1 MINALNNVGVGL
13 VPDGRDT
20 KLRELVSENVNQ
32 IFFGTLLREFREGQD
47 NAIFGNGPGGTVFAN
62 QLDNELIKRMSKRG
76 GGPLVDAVMKQI
88 TKNGSLKS
96 LEESNVAYK
105 DNIKNLYVR
114 ER

>member
-1 MINALNNVGVGL
+1 MVDAVNNVGVGL

-20 KLRELVSENVNQ
+20 KLRELASEFVNQ

-47 NAIFGNGPGGTVFAN
+47 NAIFGNGPGGTTFVN
-62 QLDNELIKRMSKRG
+62 QLDNVLIERMSKRG

-88 TKNGSLKS
+88 SKNGFLKS
-96 LEESNVAYK
+96 LEEKNVAYK
-105 DNIKNLYVR
+105 DNIRDLYVR